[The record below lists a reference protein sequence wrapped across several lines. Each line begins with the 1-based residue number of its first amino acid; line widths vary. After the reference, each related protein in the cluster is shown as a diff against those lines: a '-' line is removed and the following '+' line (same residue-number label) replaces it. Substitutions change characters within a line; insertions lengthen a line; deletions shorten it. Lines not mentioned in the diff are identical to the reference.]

1 MAGDGGRGNGVLVGV
16 VTNLDDPDSLGRVRV
31 RLPNFDN
38 QNSYWARIASP
49 MAGRGRGVLFRPEV
63 DDEVLVCF
71 EHGDPRR
78 PYVLGGLWSSADTP
92 PSDGG
97 SKTENNWR
105 SITSRSGHVLLF
117 NDSDGSETIEII
129 DKTGGNSIV
138 IDSASN
144 TITIKS
150 SQTIKVEAT
159 SIELS
164 GTTSVKVQA
173 PSIDLKAD
181 GDMSVSA
188 GGNLTVRGALVTIN

>member
-16 VTNLDDPDSLGRVRV
+16 VTNLDDPESLGRVRV

-38 QNSYWARIASP
+38 QNTYWARIASP

-97 SKTENNWR
+97 KTENDWR
-105 SITSRSGHVLLF
+105 SITSRSGHVLKF
-117 NDSDGSETIEII
+117 NDKDGSETIEII
-129 DKTGGNSIV
+129 DKSGNNSIV
-138 IDSASN
+138 IDTSSN
-144 TITIKS
+144 QITIKS
-150 SQTIKVEAT
+150 GQSIKVEAPT
-159 SIELS
+159 IEVT
-164 GTTSVKVQA
+164 GTTSVKVKA
-173 PSIDLKAD
+173 PQIDLKSD
-181 GDMSVSA
+181 GAMNISA
-188 GGNLTVRGALVTIN
+188 GGNLTVSGSLVTIN